1 MNSLPAGAGDD
12 HVFEEAQAEGVGCLD
27 NASSGRCVGGAG
39 RRIAARVVVG
49 EAECLAVAAEHGH
62 EYLAHRQERAVC
74 GALAD
79 RLYSKHAVG
88 VVADDDEH
96 PLPTKAAE
104 LRCDEGGELRGAAD
118 HCGG

>member
-79 RLYSKHAVG
+79 GLDGEHAVG
-88 VVADDDEH
+88 VVADHHEH
-96 PLPTKAAE
+96 PLPAE
-104 LRCDEGGELRGAAD
+104 SSESRCDESSEVCGAVDHRG
-118 HCGG
+118 